1 MIFHRINIPT
11 VTNTIGEPGKQDST
25 QNSSDHIQQKKTDE
39 NKELNITLEQAKD
52 IALQK
57 AGVSEQVYFK
67 EAKLDFEDGRWKYE
81 IEFMQDNVEYEAEI
95 DAQTGVFYKWKIDR
109 D

>member
-1 MIFHRINIPT
+1 MYLSKYI
-11 VTNTIGEPGKQDST
+11 
-25 QNSSDHIQQKKTDE
+25 
-39 NKELNITLEQAKD
+39 
-52 IALQK
+52 
-57 AGVSEQVYFK
+57 FK

-95 DAQTGVFYKWKIDR
+95 DARTGVFYKWEIDR

>member
-1 MIFHRINIPT
+1 MIFHRLNIPT
-11 VTNTIGEPGKQDST
+11 VSKYDRRTWKTRFDAELVRPYSTKQ
-25 QNSSDHIQQKKTDE
+25 TDE

>member
-1 MIFHRINIPT
+1 M
-11 VTNTIGEPGKQDST
+11 
-25 QNSSDHIQQKKTDE
+25 
-39 NKELNITLEQAKD
+39 NITLEQAKD

-67 EAKLDFEDGRWKYE
+67 ESKLDFEDRRWEYE

-95 DAQTGVFYKWKIDR
+95 DARTGVFYKWEIDR

>member
-11 VTNTIGEPGKQDST
+11 VTNTIGEPVKQDST
-25 QNSSDHIQQKKTDE
+25 QNSSDHIQQKQTDE

-67 EAKLDFEDGRWKYE
+67 EVKLDFEDRRWEYE